1 MNVLG
6 FWNNKGGTGKTSLA
20 FQGICAFAEQH
31 TGQRVLV
38 LDVCPQANL
47 SELLLGGQENN
58 GGATLLALHGRP
70 GRCSIGGYFQ
80 ARLPKPYDKS
90 SIQPRGYI
98 SRPSDF
104 NNAIPQNIS
113 LLAGDPLLELQANAV
128 STLANTQIPGTNSW
142 SSVASWL
149 RDFLEVC
156 RSDFDFCFV
165 DMNPS
170 FSMYTQIAL
179 AACERLVLPVTADD
193 SSRRGIQNAMSLIYG
208 LKLPSDVYA
217 QHNFQSRMQDAALQ
231 PPKVHLVAKNRLTQ
245 YINTA
250 KSYSAVL
257 SGIEDDLAKILA
269 DSPSNFTFNQVRNG
283 LVEIRDFQTSGVV
296 AFARGTPF
304 ATMNP
309 GTLSVAGQRV
319 KVNAEQLES
328 NRTVI
333 QELASRLWDGKAPRR
348 RPAQQQHA
356 ADGA

>member
-1 MNVLG
+1 MRILG

-20 FQGICAFAEQH
+20 FQSICAFAKANAS
-31 TGQRVLV
+31 RRILV

-58 GGATLLALHGRP
+58 GGANLLALHGRA

-80 ARLPKPYDKS
+80 ARLPKPFDKS
-90 SIQPRGYI
+90 SIQPRGFI
-98 SRPSDF
+98 SRPADS

-156 RSDFDFCFV
+156 DGDFDFCFV

-217 QHNFQSRMQDAALQ
+217 QHNFHSRMRDADLQ
-231 PPKVHLVAKNRLTQ
+231 LPKVHLVAQNRLTQ

-250 KSYSAVL
+250 KSYAAVL
-257 SGIEDDLAKILA
+257 SGIRDDLGGILA
-269 DSPSNFTFNQVRNG
+269 DSPSSFTFSRMNDG

-304 ATMNP
+304 ATMSS

-319 KVNAEQLES
+319 KVNAEQLDS
-328 NRTVI
+328 NREVI
-333 QELASRLWDGKAPRR
+333 ESLAGRLWAAEPKKKASTK
-348 RPAQQQHA
+348 Q
-356 ADGA
+356 